1 MEFQQNCE
9 RESFICT
16 SLFSNL
22 PEKVIIHEDHSS
34 DEFIIYNNY
43 LQSRCFSLNKSTE
56 VLPCILLNILLPYYC
71 SVSAGA
77 LTLPGRG
84 NLVITQALPGLLIL
98 HVDRSVLVC

>member
-77 LTLPGRG
+77 LTL
-84 NLVITQALPGLLIL
+84 VITQALPGLLIL